1 MPQQLTQLC
10 RLLGQTQNGEYSVA
24 MSTHTF
30 TTAFNLSKK
39 HDLQE
44 ETEDVPLP
52 MAGLSS
58 NDVEHFT
65 KSSSLDKK
73 SLRQLH
79 CFNHKYS
86 WQV

>member
-10 RLLGQTQNGEYSVA
+10 GLLGQTQNGEYSVA
-24 MSTHTF
+24 MSTRTF
-30 TTAFNLSKK
+30 TTAFNFPKK
-39 HDLQE
+39 HED
-44 ETEDVPLP
+44 TEDVPVPL
-52 MAGLSS
+52 AGLSA
-58 NDVEHFT
+58 NDVNHFT

-86 WQV
+86 WEV